1 MISLCYSSY
10 ITVDSNWMDSKL
22 PALSTWQASRPAGP
36 ISAAPN
42 GEQRIAFQDL
52 VPALIQFIGTLPLP
66 DGDHESMLSY
76 DFFLGEHL
84 MAAWLPGVQV
94 VPAPVKPA
102 PPAAGAGAGT
112 VEIYRQATALCA
124 AYKANTNAVKAILI
138 WEVGDM
144 LTQLHQ
150 GYAGLTTRTP
160 AELFAAAYEQLGTL
174 TEADALTL
182 RNRTKEPLDPG
193 MLASVAIARRRG
205 LYQKLGMMGQT
216 YIPSP
221 HDMFSESI
229 VIFSDAHPKIKEMID
244 KYCEETP
251 LGAARTFENLC
262 EVLTTKLSRH
272 PEPVYVSGQ
281 LRRALANATTDNETH
296 AVSAAVGTKTVT
308 ELQAFYDAAPVAQYC
323 WVHGYG
329 NHSSA
334 KCRAMVNA
342 GEPRGD
348 YTQEHIC
355 ATRPTKINGKG
366 GNSTITP
373 GYRIA

>member
-1 MISLCYSSY
+1 
-10 ITVDSNWMDSKL
+10 MDSKS
-22 PALSTWQASRPAGP
+22 PALSTWQASRTAGP

-52 VPALIQFIGTLPLP
+52 IPALIQFIGGLPLP

-76 DFFLGEHL
+76 DFFLGPQL
-84 MAAWLPGVQV
+84 MAAWLPGIAV
-94 VPAPVKPA
+94 VPAPVRPA
-102 PPAAGAGAGT
+102 APAAGAGAGA
-112 VEIYRQATALCA
+112 VEIYRQGMALCA
-124 AYKANTNAVKAILI
+124 AYKANMNVVKSILV

-150 GYAGLTTRTP
+150 GYAGLTTRTA

-174 TEADALTL
+174 TEADALIL
-182 RNRTKEPLDPG
+182 RNRTKEHLEPG
-193 MLASVAIARRRG
+193 MLASVAIAKRRG

-229 VIFSDAHPKIKEMID
+229 AIFGEAHPKIKEMID

-262 EVLTTKLSRH
+262 EVLTTKLGRH
-272 PEPVYVSGQ
+272 PEPVYVNGQ
-281 LRRALANATTDNETH
+281 LRRALANA
-296 AVSAAVGTKTVT
+296 VSQDEAPTVAAAVATKSMA
-308 ELQAFYDAAPVAQYC
+308 ELQAFFDAAPVAQYC
-323 WVHGYG
+323 WLHGFG
-329 NHSSA
+329 NHPST
-334 KCRAMVNA
+334 KCKAMVKN

-348 YTQEHIC
+348 YTSEHTC
-355 ATRPTKINGKG
+355 ATRPIKIKGKD
-366 GNSTITP
+366 GNSAITP
-373 GYRIA
+373 GYRVI